1 VSLGVKEVMSTTNIT
16 RVNVRRDARNARNA
30 RSAVKNGVKR
40 VTDVVK
46 RVTDVETKGM
56 VTVPLM
62 TIKDMAIRITM
73 VTARAR

>member
-1 VSLGVKEVMSTTNIT
+1 LGVKEVMSTTNIT
-16 RVNVRRDARNARNA
+16 RVNVRRNARNA
-30 RSAVKNGVKR
+30 RSGVKNGVKR
-40 VTDVVK
+40 VTRRGVKTGVK

-56 VTVPLM
+56 GIVPLM